1 VRPGEAGVPG
11 YRGQDHEPRTG
22 GSAAGGDRQS
32 AGRRGIPRGADP
44 HTHPGHRQG
53 AGAGGGKHPAAAAL
67 HGRRAEVDSRPA
79 ERPLRCERHP
89 GQRTGGNGDRSVGT
103 DRLPGQRGSHRSD
116 GGGRVTR
123 RGWGILSLLLVGSLL
138 PAAAGAQLP
147 NPSAVALG
155 MGENHA
161 ALARGYSAISTNPAG
176 LGAPGGPGSSFAL
189 LSVRGIGGIGPV
201 GLDELDTYEGGIVPE
216 SVRRE
221 WWNWIVEEGSQSG
234 SAGAELTFLA
244 AHVGRIG

>member
-1 VRPGEAGVPG
+1 M
-11 YRGQDHEPRTG
+11 
-22 GSAAGGDRQS
+22 
-32 AGRRGIPRGADP
+32 
-44 HTHPGHRQG
+44 
-53 AGAGGGKHPAAAAL
+53 
-67 HGRRAEVDSRPA
+67 
-79 ERPLRCERHP
+79 
-89 GQRTGGNGDRSVGT
+89 
-103 DRLPGQRGSHRSD
+103 
-116 GGGRVTR
+116 TR

-201 GLDELDTYEGGIVPE
+201 GLDELDAYEGGLPSAVTLGVLADAAEAADAPDDY
-216 SVRRE
+216 VAGLRRRPCRST
-221 WWNWIVEEGSQSG
+221 G
-234 SAGAELTFLA
+234 L
-244 AHVGRIG
+244 